1 MNKRDIITS
10 LVIFVVVFLIVSM
23 YLLISKGYFTNN
35 ANYPLRIKF
44 YPNPYNYT
52 VNISNNSLYIY
63 LNDIQ
68 LPYINT
74 SNLILN
80 ISGNLY
86 KLNCS
91 DNTIY
96 QNQSTVCFIKN
107 ISIENNTYIQLL
119 YPFNN
124 VLYNI
129 MYKT

>member
-1 MNKRDIITS
+1 MNKRDIIIS
-10 LVIFVVVFLIVSM
+10 VIIFIVVFSIVSI
-23 YLLISKGYFTNN
+23 YLLISKGYFTKNT
-35 ANYPLRIKF
+35 NYPLKIKF

-52 VNISNNSLYIY
+52 INLSNNTLYIY

-86 KLNCS
+86 ELNCS
-91 DNTIY
+91 DNIIY
-96 QNQSTVCFIKN
+96 QNQSTVCFVEN
-107 ISIENNTYIQLL
+107 VSIENNTYIQLL

-124 VLYNI
+124 VLYYI
-129 MYKT
+129 MYKI